1 MIELTVNGAR
11 KQLHQSETVA
21 DLIIELDIAGKR
33 LAIERNGDIVP
44 RSAYPATRLQAGDKL
59 EIVVAVGGG

>member
-1 MIELTVNGAR
+1 MIELTINGVR
-11 KQLHQSETVA
+11 KQIRKSATMA
-21 DLIIELDIAGKR
+21 DLIIELDLAGKK

-44 RSAYPATRLQAGDKL
+44 RSAYPATPLQADDKL

>member
-11 KQLHQSETVA
+11 KQLHKSETVA

-44 RSAYPATRLQAGDKL
+44 RSAYPATLLHADDKL

>member
-1 MIELTVNGAR
+1 MIELTINGAR
-11 KQLHQSETVA
+11 KQIHKSATVD
-21 DLIIELDIAGKR
+21 DLIIELDLVGKK

-44 RSAYPATRLQAGDKL
+44 RSAYPATPLQAGDKL